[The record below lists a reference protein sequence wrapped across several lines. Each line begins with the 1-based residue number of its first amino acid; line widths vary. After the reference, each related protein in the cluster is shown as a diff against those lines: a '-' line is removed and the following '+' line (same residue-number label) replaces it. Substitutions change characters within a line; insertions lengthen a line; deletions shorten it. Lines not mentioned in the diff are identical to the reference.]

1 MNILKKSLAILLS
14 SLLLSGCGKIDDTAD
29 TGNNVSDT
37 SIVSAEN
44 TTSAVTSTESNTANT
59 AETTEKTDTTTT
71 VAETTALVTENT
83 TEEST
88 ENSEDSEN
96 TDNSSTETKKVEI
109 IIDPNMGHENNSV
122 IEQPISST
130 PRYNQDIKDKLG
142 IEVILTGSNAEQA
155 QQYTN
160 ACRAAY
166 PNLPWTC
173 NGTSAG
179 VDISQIIDASGFDAW
194 AEGVT
199 DESVDAIIN
208 ELLAGRDYHDLSL
221 DELAEI
227 IPYVSRGTSLGV
239 EIDMYFSDLTSRDFV
254 TGGYVVAE

>member
-14 SLLLSGCGKIDDTAD
+14 SLFLSGCGKIDDTAD

-122 IEQPISST
+122 VEQPISST

-142 IEVILTGSNAEQA
+142 IEVVLTGSNAEQA
-155 QQYTN
+155 QQYLD
-160 ACRAAY
+160 ACKSAY
-166 PNLPWTC
+166 PNLPWSGGGTC
-173 NGTSAG
+173 AG
-179 VDISQIIDASGFDAW
+179 VDVSSLRSETSIDVWSMS
-194 AEGVT
+194 E
-199 DESVDAIIN
+199 EEVDALIN
-208 ELLAGRDYHDLSL
+208 ERLGGRDYHDLTL
-221 DELAEI
+221 EELYNLQDITERTAFGNEI
-227 IPYVSRGTSLGV
+227 YN
-239 EIDMYFSDLTSRDFV
+239 YFMDLTYRDFV

>member
-29 TGNNVSDT
+29 TGDNVSDT

-109 IIDPNMGHENNSV
+109 IIDPTMGQEDDPV
-122 IEQPISST
+122 VEQPSGNT
-130 PRYNQDIKDKLG
+130 PNYNQDIKDKLG
-142 IEVILTGSNAEQA
+142 IEVVLTGSNAEQA
-155 QQYTN
+155 QQYLD
-160 ACRAAY
+160 ACKSAY
-166 PNLPWTC
+166 PNLPWTGG
-173 NGTSAG
+173 GTWAG
-179 VDISQIIDASGFDAW
+179 IDVSQIRSETSIDVWSMTDEEIDALIY
-194 AEGVT
+194 ER
-199 DESVDAIIN
+199 
-208 ELLAGRDYHDLSL
+208 LAGRDYHDLSIE
-221 DELAEI
+221 ELYNLMELTGPTALGCEI
-227 IPYVSRGTSLGV
+227 F
-239 EIDMYFSDLTSRDFV
+239 DYFNDLTSRDFV